1 MNKYDFLEKYK
12 LLWNI
17 STSGGERVTSHPLGA
32 TPGESLISD
41 GAVLTCKEQ
50 IYLYLQSSS
59 KSPCNVSIL

>member
-17 STSGGERVTSHPLGA
+17 STSGGERVTSHPLGD

-41 GAVLTCKEQ
+41 GATLTCKEQ
-50 IYLYLQSSS
+50 IYLQSSS